1 MVNKGFWALPCYA
14 WVRLHSFVR
23 AMDLAMAN
31 KRPRLEYGALQIRS
45 KTRDGLLLQL
55 HRELRNQDK
64 EVRSDVRQ
72 AKRNESVF
80 RINLEHM
87 RTCAADTKHA
97 LDNTREVLSAL
108 QAKFDKY
115 KVEAEQES
123 DRLRTQIATLREQR
137 ELEISCRSR
146 EVRAKALESV
156 QLKGEKLV
164 RLMASACQEMFRGVA
179 IDIDAGPEGIYNGE
193 EHGMSKLTLGNVAAA
208 TE

>member
-1 MVNKGFWALPCYA
+1 
-14 WVRLHSFVR
+14 
-23 AMDLAMAN
+23 MDLAMAN

-72 AKRNESVF
+72 AKRNESVL

-123 DRLRTQIATLREQR
+123 DRLRTEIATLHEQT
-137 ELEISCRSR
+137 ELEISSR
-146 EVRAKALESV
+146 NREARAKTLASV

-164 RLMASACQEMFRGVA
+164 RLMATACQEMYRGVA
-179 IDIDAGPEGIYNGE
+179 IDIDAGPECIHNGE
-193 EHGMSKLTLGNVAAA
+193 ENGTPRLPLGNLAAA